1 MIWLRGRIVVSFR
14 CFLSAIPET
23 AGKAKRGLY
32 IRRDLCYLPFFLAS
46 NYVPDMEPAK
56 RKRFLIIEWVLVA
69 LLLVILIPL
78 GVI

>member
-1 MIWLRGRIVVSFR
+1 
-14 CFLSAIPET
+14 
-23 AGKAKRGLY
+23 
-32 IRRDLCYLPFFLAS
+32 
-46 NYVPDMEPAK
+46 MEPAK

>member
-1 MIWLRGRIVVSFR
+1 MLSAFAVSFLLFQKLPEKQKEV
-14 CFLSAIPET
+14 CTSAGTYVI
-23 AGKAKRGLY
+23 
-32 IRRDLCYLPFFLAS
+32 PFFLAS